1 MLTAT
6 HRLLRLLSLLQTRSH
21 WSGPELATTLEV
33 HPRTLRRDIDKLRE
47 LGYPVHASSGIAG
60 GYALRPG
67 KALPP
72 LLLDDEEALAV
83 AITLRTAAA
92 GSVGGIE
99 ETALRAL
106 IKLEQVMPARLRRRT
121 DALRAAVVPLEPHG
135 PTVDAALLATLA
147 TACRDQLRVA
157 FDYRDGRGQASS
169 RTVEPQGVAH
179 ASQRWYLVAWD
190 PARDDWRIFRLDR
203 IAGPATVGAHF
214 TPRPSPGGG
223 DLREYVSRTLRLG
236 AYPAHARIVLH
247 APRAAMAARIPSAA
261 GEIDEVDDARCLL
274 RCSAASLDSLTYWLM
289 ALDVEFQVLEPA
301 ALIERLRVAGER
313 LARGLARSA

>member
-1 MLTAT
+1 M
-6 HRLLRLLSLLQTRSH
+6 
-21 WSGPELATTLEV
+21 
-33 HPRTLRRDIDKLRE
+33 
-47 LGYPVHASSGIAG
+47 
-60 GYALRPG
+60 
-67 KALPP
+67 
-72 LLLDDEEALAV
+72 
-83 AITLRTAAA
+83 
-92 GSVGGIE
+92 
-99 ETALRAL
+99 
-106 IKLEQVMPARLRRRT
+106 
-121 DALRAAVVPLEPHG
+121 PLEPHG

-169 RTVEPQGVAH
+169 RMVEPQGVAH

-203 IAGPATVGAHF
+203 IAGPATTARTSRRV
-214 TPRPSPGGG
+214 PRLAGRPAQ
-223 DLREYVSRTLRLG
+223 YVSRTLRLG

>member
-1 MLTAT
+1 M
-6 HRLLRLLSLLQTRSH
+6 
-21 WSGPELATTLEV
+21 
-33 HPRTLRRDIDKLRE
+33 
-47 LGYPVHASSGIAG
+47 
-60 GYALRPG
+60 
-67 KALPP
+67 
-72 LLLDDEEALAV
+72 LLDDEEALAV

-121 DALRAAVVPLEPHG
+121 ALRAAVVPLEPHG

-169 RTVEPQGVAH
+169 RMVEPQGVAH

-203 IAGPATVGAHF
+203 IAGPATTARTSRRV
-214 TPRPSPGGG
+214 PRLAGRPAQ
-223 DLREYVSRTLRLG
+223 YVSRTLRLG

-261 GEIDEVDDARCLL
+261 GEIDEVDDA
-274 RCSAASLDSLTYWLM
+274 AACC
-289 ALDVEFQVLEPA
+289 VA
-301 ALIERLRVAGER
+301 ARRLWTA
-313 LARGLARSA
+313 

>member
-1 MLTAT
+1 M
-6 HRLLRLLSLLQTRSH
+6 
-21 WSGPELATTLEV
+21 
-33 HPRTLRRDIDKLRE
+33 
-47 LGYPVHASSGIAG
+47 
-60 GYALRPG
+60 
-67 KALPP
+67 
-72 LLLDDEEALAV
+72 
-83 AITLRTAAA
+83 
-92 GSVGGIE
+92 
-99 ETALRAL
+99 
-106 IKLEQVMPARLRRRT
+106 
-121 DALRAAVVPLEPHG
+121 
-135 PTVDAALLATLA
+135 
-147 TACRDQLRVA
+147 
-157 FDYRDGRGQASS
+157 
-169 RTVEPQGVAH
+169 VEPQGVAH

-203 IAGPATVGAHF
+203 IAGPATTARTSRRVLAW
-214 TPRPSPGGG
+214 RG

-313 LARGLARSA
+313 LARGWRAAPEQARPTSGLRFRRASSAP

>member
-99 ETALRAL
+99 ETAARAD
-106 IKLEQVMPARLRRRT
+106 QAGTGHAGAPAPAHRAARRR
-121 DALRAAVVPLEPHG
+121 RAAGAAWPHG
-135 PTVDAALLATLA
+135 
-147 TACRDQLRVA
+147 
-157 FDYRDGRGQASS
+157 GRGAA
-169 RTVEPQGVAH
+169 GH
-179 ASQRWYLVAWD
+179 AGDGLPRS
-190 PARDDWRIFRLDR
+190 
-203 IAGPATVGAHF
+203 IAGGV
-214 TPRPSPGGG
+214 
-223 DLREYVSRTLRLG
+223 
-236 AYPAHARIVLH
+236 
-247 APRAAMAARIPSAA
+247 
-261 GEIDEVDDARCLL
+261 
-274 RCSAASLDSLTYWLM
+274 
-289 ALDVEFQVLEPA
+289 
-301 ALIERLRVAGER
+301 
-313 LARGLARSA
+313 

>member
-1 MLTAT
+1 MGCQYKTMDMNNAPLNGTGTGNARANSEHCRIHCGQILSSISSGILHLAIRSPSFATRAMLTAT

-47 LGYPVHASSGIAG
+47 LGYRSTPAAASPAM
-60 GYALRPG
+60 RPG

-121 DALRAAVVPLEPHG
+121 RAARRRRAAGAAWPHG
-135 PTVDAALLATLA
+135 
-147 TACRDQLRVA
+147 
-157 FDYRDGRGQASS
+157 GRGAA
-169 RTVEPQGVAH
+169 GH
-179 ASQRWYLVAWD
+179 AGDGLPRS
-190 PARDDWRIFRLDR
+190 
-203 IAGPATVGAHF
+203 IAGGV
-214 TPRPSPGGG
+214 
-223 DLREYVSRTLRLG
+223 
-236 AYPAHARIVLH
+236 
-247 APRAAMAARIPSAA
+247 
-261 GEIDEVDDARCLL
+261 
-274 RCSAASLDSLTYWLM
+274 
-289 ALDVEFQVLEPA
+289 
-301 ALIERLRVAGER
+301 
-313 LARGLARSA
+313 

>member
-1 MLTAT
+1 M
-6 HRLLRLLSLLQTRSH
+6 
-21 WSGPELATTLEV
+21 
-33 HPRTLRRDIDKLRE
+33 
-47 LGYPVHASSGIAG
+47 
-60 GYALRPG
+60 RPG

-121 DALRAAVVPLEPHG
+121 ALRAAVVPLEPHG

-169 RTVEPQGVAH
+169 RMVEPQGVAH

-203 IAGPATVGAHF
+203 IAGPATTARTSRRVLAW
-214 TPRPSPGGG
+214 RG

-247 APRAAMAARIPSAA
+247 APRRPWPPASRPPPARSMRSTTPAACCVAAR
-261 GEIDEVDDARCLL
+261 
-274 RCSAASLDSLTYWLM
+274 
-289 ALDVEFQVLEPA
+289 
-301 ALIERLRVAGER
+301 RLWTA
-313 LARGLARSA
+313 

>member
-67 KALPP
+67 KAP
-72 LLLDDEEALAV
+72 AAAV
-83 AITLRTAAA
+83 AGRRGSAGGGYHAAH
-92 GSVGGIE
+92 GGRRLGGRHRGNQ
-99 ETALRAL
+99 LRAL

-157 FDYRDGRGQASS
+157 FDYQDGRGQASS
-169 RTVEPQGVAH
+169 RMVEPQGVAH

-203 IAGPATVGAHF
+203 IAGPATTARTSRRVPRLAGRPARVRIAHAATRRLSGAGAH
-214 TPRPSPGGG
+214 
-223 DLREYVSRTLRLG
+223 
-236 AYPAHARIVLH
+236 
-247 APRAAMAARIPSAA
+247 RAACAT
-261 GEIDEVDDARCLL
+261 GGHG
-274 RCSAASLDSLTYWLM
+274 
-289 ALDVEFQVLEPA
+289 
-301 ALIERLRVAGER
+301 RLHPVRR
-313 LARGLARSA
+313 RRDR

>member
-67 KALPP
+67 KALP

-99 ETALRAL
+99 ETSC
-106 IKLEQVMPARLRRRT
+106 AR
-121 DALRAAVVPLEPHG
+121 
-135 PTVDAALLATLA
+135 
-147 TACRDQLRVA
+147 
-157 FDYRDGRGQASS
+157 
-169 RTVEPQGVAH
+169 
-179 ASQRWYLVAWD
+179 
-190 PARDDWRIFRLDR
+190 
-203 IAGPATVGAHF
+203 
-214 TPRPSPGGG
+214 
-223 DLREYVSRTLRLG
+223 
-236 AYPAHARIVLH
+236 
-247 APRAAMAARIPSAA
+247 
-261 GEIDEVDDARCLL
+261 
-274 RCSAASLDSLTYWLM
+274 
-289 ALDVEFQVLEPA
+289 
-301 ALIERLRVAGER
+301 
-313 LARGLARSA
+313 

>member
-157 FDYRDGRGQASS
+157 FDYQDGRGQASS
-169 RTVEPQGVAH
+169 RMVEPQGVAH

-203 IAGPATVGAHF
+203 IAGPATTGAHF
-214 TPRPSPGGG
+214 APRPSPGGETCASTYRARCDSAPIRRRRASCCMRHG
-223 DLREYVSRTLRLG
+223 RPWPPASRPP
-236 AYPAHARIVLH
+236 PARSMRSTT
-247 APRAAMAARIPSAA
+247 PAACCVAAR
-261 GEIDEVDDARCLL
+261 
-274 RCSAASLDSLTYWLM
+274 
-289 ALDVEFQVLEPA
+289 
-301 ALIERLRVAGER
+301 RLWTA
-313 LARGLARSA
+313 

>member
-121 DALRAAVVPLEPHG
+121 ALRAAVVPLEPHG

-169 RTVEPQGVAH
+169 RMVEPQGVAH

-203 IAGPATVGAHF
+203 IAGPATTGAHF
-214 TPRPSPGGG
+214 APRP
-223 DLREYVSRTLRLG
+223 RLAG
-236 AYPAHARIVLH
+236 RPARVRIAHAATRRLSGARAH
-247 APRAAMAARIPSAA
+247 RAACATGGHGRPHPVRRRR
-261 GEIDEVDDARCLL
+261 DR
-274 RCSAASLDSLTYWLM
+274 
-289 ALDVEFQVLEPA
+289 
-301 ALIERLRVAGER
+301 
-313 LARGLARSA
+313 